1 MAILIECPKCRKR
14 NSLKKVECGCG
25 KNIRKASSKNY
36 WIEYYIGGKRKRERI
51 GQSKKAAENRLREI
65 QTAKAEGR
73 HLRKSK
79 NTEITLD
86 QLRDWYL
93 GLSEITQKRS
103 LLDIG
108 KCINNFICRIGDM
121 SVSQLS
127 LGHIEKFRQ
136 MRMTEKT
143 HTGRPAKPS
152 TINRDIANLRA
163 MLNKGV
169 KYSKIDSNPIQ
180 SVSMLEENNVR
191 DRVLTLEQ
199 FQSLL
204 QKCPESIRIQVLIA
218 YHLPMRRSEILNL
231 RWEEID
237 FKNGFI
243 RLSGDRTKNK
253 SGRVIPLHPVVI
265 RNLKTLPRP
274 IHGGY
279 VFSFRN
285 WRRKSFRKAV
295 NEAGLGDFNFHDLRH
310 CAINNLRLAGN
321 DHFLIKQASGHKTD
335 VAFRRYNLVTEDEM
349 KGMKW
354 YTEKAGESGTMDTY
368 MDTSTSNT
376 KG

>member
-1 MAILIECPKCRKR
+1 MGILIECPSCKTRGNLQRKVCR
-14 NSLKKVECGCG
+14 CGHNVQ
-25 KNIRKASSKNY
+25 KTESKNY
-36 WIEYYIGGKRKRERI
+36 WVEYYDSGKRRRERI
-51 GQSKKAAENRLREI
+51 GRSKKAAENRLREI

-73 HLRKSK
+73 HIRKNK
-79 NTEITLD
+79 NAGITIG
-86 QLRDWYL
+86 QLREWYL
-93 GLSEITQKRS
+93 GLSEMTQKRS
-103 LLDIG
+103 LLDIE
-108 KCINNFICRIGDM
+108 KCINNFIRRIGDM

-191 DRVLTLEQ
+191 ERVLTIEQ
-199 FQSLL
+199 FRALL
-204 QKCPESIRIQVLIA
+204 QKCPESIHSQVLIA

-243 RLSGDRTKNK
+243 RLGGDRTKNK
-253 SGRVIPLHPVVI
+253 SGRVIPLHPEVI
-265 RNLKTLPRP
+265 RNLKALPRP